1 MTHYSMQTDMME
13 SEWFRNKVK
22 SSKSYAQNLYAAM
35 CNNQFQKLET
45 WPILKDEHWSCSWRS
60 AGGIIADM
68 RQEGDYIDWYCS
80 GIRSELSD
88 DDKKDMTQE
97 QIEDYNYRS
106 TKIVGEGYVTDEIRN
121 DLLKIGW
128 IVIDDEPEA
137 Y

>member
-1 MTHYSMQTDMME
+1 MPRNLEQELMA
-13 SEWFRNKVK
+13 SEVIRQGCLNNV
-22 SSKSYAQNLYAAM
+22 YAQNLYAAL
-35 CNNQFQKLET
+35 CNMQWQPIDI
-45 WPILKDEHWSCSWRS
+45 WPILKNEVWSCSWRH
-60 AGGIIADM
+60 AGGIVANM

-80 GIRSELSD
+80 GIRGELSEQ
-88 DDKKDMTQE
+88 DKEGMTQE
-97 QIEDYNYRS
+97 QIDDYNYRS